1 MSFVAKKGE
10 IVVLE
15 DNEAYQVVAR
25 AMCEENAY
33 LLLIKVKTNVQ
44 DIFDESKRETQ
55 IVQEIVEDGE
65 YFLSPVTDKNLVQ
78 KIYDMIKLN
87 DE

>member
-33 LLLIKVKTNVQ
+33 LLLIKVKTNIQ